1 MSRNDLS
8 SPNARLYQ
16 RTVELSGRQE
26 EHKGW
31 CRALT
36 PLRAP
41 SRSHFAPG
49 FAGDAPSLPNSGH
62 PGQRSGAK
70 RTRSSGWSVT
80 SRQSQGHRV
89 VRPRLRT
96 PCHHPGERRVVTR
109 PQSWRRASLPGASLK
124 DRSRQRAPGR
134 SEAPSS
140 GPAGCSSPAETRA
153 KPPLLSLLHVPSP
166 RWLAAP
172 RGLGYRWGAARV
184 GRGFKAGSSQ

>member
-1 MSRNDLS
+1 MIFRLLMQDYTSALS
-8 SPNARLYQ
+8 SSAEDKRSS
-16 RTVELSGRQE
+16 RGGAEL
-26 EHKGW
+26 
-31 CRALT
+31 
-36 PLRAP
+36 
-41 SRSHFAPG
+41 
-49 FAGDAPSLPNSGH
+49 LP
-62 PGQRSGAK
+62 RSGLPAGP
-70 RTRSSGWSVT
+70 TLPLALQGMLLPSPIQVIVVSVRGPREHAAVGGVSP

-124 DRSRQRAPGR
+124 DRSGQRAPGR

-140 GPAGCSSPAETRA
+140 GPAGCSSPAEARA
-153 KPPLLSLLHVPSP
+153 KPPLLSLLHVPSR

-184 GRGFKAGSSQ
+184 GRGFKAGSSQR